1 MSVDGFSPEFFLHAT
16 GIICGSTDMHR
27 MLHDLLAYLSGCL
40 PLDALALSRFEED
53 KSAVHRFALCHRN
66 GAEEG
71 ESLEKIPD
79 GALQFACEVIHS
91 GKRCVLTESAADNPV
106 RSHMHDCGRSRF
118 QSAVVLHLHQEGR
131 YCGSVDMF
139 SEHARAF
146 SEHDARV
153 LEQLSTPF
161 TLFLTRYLDERSGR
175 LRDTVRETPPFPM
188 VGASAAFRRV
198 CEMARDVAPTVTPVL
213 ITGET
218 GTGKEVM
225 ADYIRH
231 LSDRAN
237 APYIKVN
244 CAAIPPDL
252 LENEFFGHEANA
264 FTGAG
269 RLQKG
274 RFERAGGG
282 TLFLDEIGELTPGA
296 QAKLLRVLEYK
307 DMERLGG
314 SDSIHLDIRILAATN
329 RDLAERVR
337 EGQFR
342 RDLYY
347 RLNVFPLHLPPLRER
362 RQDIPALVRFLL
374 RKKKNELGLALMPEP
389 SADDLRELA
398 GREWPGNIRELSN
411 LVERALILAQR
422 TGELHFAP
430 EEDAPCET
438 PLPCRT
444 APTKSAPSALFPADA
459 PVIPLR
465 DMERAYILHA
475 LRRANGKLTGKNS
488 AAEMLDINGG
498 TLRSRMVRLGLDPKK
513 RAD

>member
-1 MSVDGFSPEFFLHAT
+1 M
-16 GIICGSTDMHR
+16 
-27 MLHDLLAYLSGCL
+27 
-40 PLDALALSRFEED
+40 
-53 KSAVHRFALCHRN
+53 
-66 GAEEG
+66 
-71 ESLEKIPD
+71 
-79 GALQFACEVIHS
+79 
-91 GKRCVLTESAADNPV
+91 
-106 RSHMHDCGRSRF
+106 
-118 QSAVVLHLHQEGR
+118 
-131 YCGSVDMF
+131 
-139 SEHARAF
+139 
-146 SEHDARV
+146 
-153 LEQLSTPF
+153 
-161 TLFLTRYLDERSGR
+161 
-175 LRDTVRETPPFPM
+175 
-188 VGASAAFRRV
+188 
-198 CEMARDVAPTVTPVL
+198 
-213 ITGET
+213 
-218 GTGKEVM
+218 
-225 ADYIRH
+225 
-231 LSDRAN
+231 
-237 APYIKVN
+237 
-244 CAAIPPDL
+244 
-252 LENEFFGHEANA
+252 
-264 FTGAG
+264 
-269 RLQKG
+269 
-274 RFERAGGG
+274 
-282 TLFLDEIGELTPGA
+282 
-296 QAKLLRVLEYK
+296 LEYK

-465 DMERAYILHA
+465 DMEKAYILHA

>member
-1 MSVDGFSPEFFLHAT
+1 
-16 GIICGSTDMHR
+16 
-27 MLHDLLAYLSGCL
+27 
-40 PLDALALSRFEED
+40 
-53 KSAVHRFALCHRN
+53 
-66 GAEEG
+66 
-71 ESLEKIPD
+71 
-79 GALQFACEVIHS
+79 
-91 GKRCVLTESAADNPV
+91 
-106 RSHMHDCGRSRF
+106 
-118 QSAVVLHLHQEGR
+118 
-131 YCGSVDMF
+131 
-139 SEHARAF
+139 
-146 SEHDARV
+146 
-153 LEQLSTPF
+153 
-161 TLFLTRYLDERSGR
+161 
-175 LRDTVRETPPFPM
+175 M

-337 EGQFR
+337 EQSSAA
-342 RDLYY
+342 
-347 RLNVFPLHLPPLRER
+347 LPPLRER

-444 APTKSAPSALFPADA
+444 LRRRNRP
-459 PVIPLR
+459 PLR
-465 DMERAYILHA
+465 SSPQ
-475 LRRANGKLTGKNS
+475 T
-488 AAEMLDINGG
+488 
-498 TLRSRMVRLGLDPKK
+498 PP
-513 RAD
+513 